1 MSSKWYMSSCF
12 NTGLQASRIANDAI
26 LSMTISTALFESKSV
41 LLNDNNTQIERFTR
55 AISLLDDIITRMN
68 KPQLQRLQVQTTADP
83 ATNLVYVLIAKSAG
97 DIKTLISKLETSRS
111 ELNMGI
117 KGRYVFSS
125 DTFMT
130 LRMIEA
136 AAREVVEDNN
146 SSLIDIE

>member
-1 MSSKWYMSSCF
+1 
-12 NTGLQASRIANDAI
+12 
-26 LSMTISTALFESKSV
+26 MTISTALFEAKSV
-41 LLNDNNTQIERFTR
+41 SLTDNNTQIERFTR
-55 AISLLDDIITRMN
+55 AVNLLDDIITRMN
-68 KPQLQRLQVQTTADP
+68 KPQLQRLQVWTTAD
-83 ATNLVYVLIAKSAG
+83 ATTNLVYVLIAKSAG
-97 DIKTLISKLETSRS
+97 DIKTLISKLETSKS

-117 KGRYVFSS
+117 NGQYMFSS